1 MAPCRWRNA
10 WCDALATGELD
21 IAVGWGPAVG
31 YYARRA
37 KVPLDLALAPDETS
51 APESFSIAIAVRDDE
66 SELRDDLN
74 ATLDR
79 ERPRIDAVLAE
90 YGVPL
95 LPLRRT
101 TAGQQ

>member
-1 MAPCRWRNA
+1 MV
-10 WCDALATGELD
+10 DALAAGQLD
-21 IAVGWGPAVG
+21 IAVGWGPTVG

-37 KVPLDLALAPDETS
+37 KVPIDVALAPDETS

-101 TAGQQ
+101 TAGQK

>member
-1 MAPCRWRNA
+1 M
-10 WCDALATGELD
+10 T
-21 IAVGWGPAVG
+21 
-31 YYARRA
+31 
-37 KVPLDLALAPDETS
+37 K
-51 APESFSIAIAVRDDE
+51 

-101 TAGQQ
+101 TAGQK